1 MFTLFESYEPFFNM
15 DYCNTFFRK
24 LSFRERRD
32 QLFSE
37 SVAFAMGNEPFAQ
50 IRIPANQHAYTGVSL
65 GIMISFFISAG
76 IIPNVTNAIH
86 VE

>member
-1 MFTLFESYEPFFNM
+1 MFTPFESYEPFFNI
-15 DYCNTFFRK
+15 DYCNPFFRK
-24 LSFRERRD
+24 LSFRERTD

-50 IRIPANQHAYTGVSL
+50 IRIPANQHAYSGVSL
-65 GIMISFFISAG
+65 GIMIAFFISAG
-76 IIPNVTNAIH
+76 ILPNVTNVIN